1 MRIIIFFVILDDVRR
16 DFSGVLFYEGA
27 KYVRVLMT
35 PGVLLQLCQVFYSC
49 FNASQRRRELVSLY
63 SANTLSAAMR
73 LQRGSYSPYSLAWNV
88 AAVPRTAALR
98 AVILKG
104 FANFAAIPKAVV
116 RRRQFLY
123 NARIIR
129 FDANRKLAQ
138 EFGTTAQDEC
148 SPLYR
153 RFVGSMDLF

>member
-1 MRIIIFFVILDDVRR
+1 METSKRLRMRKIIFFVILDDVRR
-16 DFSGVLFYEGA
+16 EFPGVLFYEGA

-63 SANTLSAAMR
+63 IANTLSAAMR
-73 LQRGSYSPYSLAWNV
+73 LQRGSHSPYSWAWNV

-104 FANFAAIPKAVV
+104 FANFVAIRKAVM
-116 RRRQFLY
+116 RRRQLRY
-123 NARIIR
+123 NARIICS
-129 FDANRKLAQ
+129 DANHKLA
-138 EFGTTAQDEC
+138 
-148 SPLYR
+148 YR
-153 RFVGSMDLF
+153 T